1 MGCLGAEFF
10 PVVSVVA
17 DEVGDFTKSL
27 VRYWHV
33 FGMKGEIVLMFDEL
47 RGWWG
52 RVVGLR
58 WWRARFL
65 NVGQLLQMG
74 GGVSSFL

>member
-27 VRYWHV
+27 VLYGHV

-47 RGWWG
+47 
-52 RVVGLR
+52 
-58 WWRARFL
+58 
-65 NVGQLLQMG
+65 
-74 GGVSSFL
+74 

>member
-1 MGCLGAEFF
+1 MVFQTGWSFLSFPCGMGCLGAEFF

-27 VRYWHV
+27 VRYGHV

-47 RGWWG
+47 
-52 RVVGLR
+52 
-58 WWRARFL
+58 
-65 NVGQLLQMG
+65 
-74 GGVSSFL
+74 

>member
-1 MGCLGAEFF
+1 MLRWFFRRVGSFLSFPRGMGCLGAEFF

-27 VRYWHV
+27 VRYGHV

-47 RGWWG
+47 
-52 RVVGLR
+52 
-58 WWRARFL
+58 
-65 NVGQLLQMG
+65 
-74 GGVSSFL
+74 